1 MTSSIV
7 IVDDSRS
14 IRGHVRRVLES
25 APEEFQVI
33 EHEDGLHA
41 LRWLST
47 LSPNKL
53 PDLILIFGIHAINDV
68 RDLIPRIIKNNNG
81 RIIRFG
87 MPVEP
92 GNLILL
98 GSIKKNNKNILI
110 IGMPGCAKSPKENGV
125 DWVLWRILSG
135 LEINKKVIN
144 KMSVGGLIL

>member
-53 PDLILIFGIHAINDV
+53 PDLILLDRN
-68 RDLIPRIIKNNNG
+68 
-81 RIIRFG
+81 
-87 MPVEP
+87 MPQISGDEC
-92 GNLILL
+92 I
-98 GSIKKNNKNILI
+98 
-110 IGMPGCAKSPKENGV
+110 
-125 DWVLWRILSG
+125 RILKADSLWKTIPVLFLTAQVSVQNLVQG
-135 LEINKKVIN
+135 LVQ
-144 KMSVGGLIL
+144 LAADDYLP